1 MTSERDFDR
10 LARAW
15 LDLGPN
21 EAPDRVIATV
31 LQAAET
37 TPQVRRPIRWPFRK
51 DFQMTRLPI
60 LATVMATLVVVIGGL
75 LLINR
80 PNDGVGVGPT
90 ASPSP
95 STVPSASPA
104 AAPLNVALRSSR
116 WMGSERPV
124 PGILATAGTIIN
136 FTADDQFFITQSNLN
151 ENHFL
156 NSIASSVGDGQFR
169 LETPEGVTGPCR
181 KGDIGSYSWSVA
193 PSGRILTIVANS
205 DACPTRL
212 GAVPGTWWREACRE
226 TGTNCLGD
234 VEAGT
239 YKSQYFT
246 PRLDV
251 ADVASWAPDFGALTY
266 TVPEGW
272 ANTADWP
279 ERFTLTPSA
288 DWPAGQAEPQ
298 GIHQIELHWQYA
310 ANAQN
315 AGCTSA
321 ELTSVPR
328 TVSGLVDW
336 LRGLPSLAASAPT
349 PITIDGHP
357 GQWLDVGVA
366 PSWNT
371 TCPGETQPIAL
382 ILTEA
387 GDQGDTFAVVT
398 GERHR
403 LVFLDLGGGD
413 IVLVDVASSDLAR
426 FDSLASQAMPIIQ
439 SFQFE

>member
-15 LDLGPN
+15 LDMGPD
-21 EAPDRVIATV
+21 EAPDRVIASV

-51 DFQMTRLPI
+51 DFQMTRLPV
-60 LATVMATLVVVIGGL
+60 LATVAATIVVVIGGL
-75 LLINR
+75 LFING
-80 PNDGVGVGPT
+80 PNDRGVGAPT

-95 STVPSASPA
+95 SGSPA
-104 AAPLNVALRSSR
+104 AAAPLPDALRSSR
-116 WMGSERPV
+116 WMGSERAL
-124 PGILATAGTIIN
+124 PGILTTAGTIIN
-136 FTADDQFFITQSNLN
+136 FTADDQFFITQSNQN
-151 ENHFL
+151 ESHFL
-156 NSIASSVGDGQFR
+156 NSVASSVGDGQFQ
-169 LETPEGVTGPCR
+169 LEGTPSCDI
-181 KGDIGSYSWSVA
+181 GDIGRYSWSVA

-205 DACPTRL
+205 DDCSWRL
-212 GAVPGTWWREACRE
+212 GAVPGTWWLEDCRE

-234 VEAGT
+234 LEAGT

-251 ADVASWAPDFGALTY
+251 GASWAPDFGALTY
-266 TVPEGW
+266 TVPDGW
-272 ANTADWP
+272 ANAADWP
-279 ERFTLTPSA
+279 QRFTLTPSA
-288 DWPAGQAEPQ
+288 DWPEGQAGPQ
-298 GIHQIELHWQYA
+298 DLNQVELHWQYA

-349 PITIDGHP
+349 SITIDGHP
-357 GQWLDVGVA
+357 GKWLDVSVA
-366 PSWNT
+366 PSWNA
-371 TCPGETQPIAL
+371 TCPGETRPIAL
-382 ILTEA
+382 FLTEA
-387 GDQGDTFAVVT
+387 GDRGDAFAVIA

-413 IVLVDVASSDLAR
+413 IVVVDVASSDLTR
-426 FDSLASQAMPIIQ
+426 FDSLVAQAMPIIQ
-439 SFQFE
+439 SFHFE

>member
-15 LDLGPN
+15 LDMGPD

-37 TPQVRRPIRWPFRK
+37 TPQVRRPIRWPFLK

-60 LATVMATLVVVIGGL
+60 IATFTATLVVVIGGL

-80 PNDGVGVGPT
+80 PTDGVGVGPS

-95 STVPSASPA
+95 SNIPSASPA

-136 FTADDQFFITQSNLN
+136 FTADDKFFITQSNLN

-156 NSIASSVGDGQFR
+156 NSIASSDGDGQFR
-169 LETPEGVTGPCR
+169 LETPAAAGGPCSA
-181 KGDIGSYSWSVA
+181 GDIGRYSWSVA

-212 GAVPGTWWREACRE
+212 GAVPGTWWLEACRE

-246 PRLDV
+246 PRLD
-251 ADVASWAPDFGALTY
+251 AGDSWTPDFGALSY
-266 TVPEGW
+266 TVPDGW
-272 ANTADWP
+272 VNSADWP

-288 DWPAGQAEPQ
+288 DWPEGQAAPQ
-298 GIHQIELHWQYA
+298 NINLIELHWQYA

-315 AGCTSA
+315 AECTSA

-328 TVSGLVDW
+328 TASGLVEW
-336 LRGLPSLAASAPT
+336 LRSLASLAASAPT
-349 PITIDGHP
+349 PSRSMGIP
-357 GQWLDVGVA
+357 GNGWMLVWHRPGTRRARANRDRSRCSSPRPA
-366 PSWNT
+366 IRATPSRSSPAN
-371 TCPGETQPIAL
+371 
-382 ILTEA
+382 
-387 GDQGDTFAVVT
+387 VT
-398 GERHR
+398 
-403 LVFLDLGGGD
+403 
-413 IVLVDVASSDLAR
+413 ASSSSTSAGATSCWSTSRAR
-426 FDSLASQAMPIIQ
+426 TSPASTLWRRRPCPSSRA
-439 SFQFE
+439 STFE

>member
-15 LDLGPN
+15 LALGPD
-21 EAPDRVIATV
+21 EAPDRVVAAV
-31 LQAAET
+31 LPAAET
-37 TPQVRRPIRWPFRK
+37 VPQVRRPIRWRNLK
-51 DFQMTRLPI
+51 DFQMTRLPF
-60 LATVMATLVVVIGGL
+60 LATVAATIVVVVGGL
-75 LLINR
+75 LLLTR
-80 PNDGVGVGPT
+80 SNDRGVGAPT
-90 ASPSP
+90 SSPSP
-95 STVPSASPA
+95 SAVSSASA
-104 AAPLNVALRSSR
+104 AAPLSEALRPSR

-124 PGILATAGTIIN
+124 PGILAKAGTIIN
-136 FTADDQFFITQSNLN
+136 FPIDNQFFITQSTQNDG
-151 ENHFL
+151 HIL
-156 NSIASSVGDGQFR
+156 NSIASSVGDGQFQ
-169 LETPEGVTGPCR
+169 LETPDGVNGPCL
-181 KGDIGSYSWSVA
+181 KGDIGRYSWSVA
-193 PSGRILTIVANS
+193 PSGRILTIVADS

-212 GAVPGTWWREACRE
+212 NAVPGTWWLEACRE

-234 VEAGT
+234 VDAGT

-246 PRLDV
+246 PRLD
-251 ADVASWAPDFGALTY
+251 AGDGASWAPDFGALTY
-266 TVPEGW
+266 TVPDGW

-288 DWPAGQAEPQ
+288 DLPVGQAGPQ
-298 GIHQIELHWQYA
+298 DLHQVELHWQYA

-328 TVSGLVDW
+328 TMSGLVDW
-336 LRGLPSLAASAPT
+336 IRGLPSLAASAPT
-349 PITIDGHP
+349 SITVDGHP
-357 GQWLDVGVA
+357 GKWLDVSVA

-371 TCPGETQPIAL
+371 TCPGETRPIAL
-382 ILTEA
+382 FLTEA
-387 GDQGDTFAVVT
+387 GDRGDPFAVVA

-413 IVLVDVASSDLAR
+413 IVMVDVASSDLGR
-426 FDSLASQAMPIIQ
+426 FDSLASQAMTIIQ

>member
-21 EAPDRVIATV
+21 EAPDRVIASV

-51 DFQMTRLPI
+51 DFQMTRLPV
-60 LATVMATLVVVIGGL
+60 LATVMATLVIVIGGL

-124 PGILATAGTIIN
+124 PGIIATAGTIIN
-136 FTADDQFFITQSNLN
+136 FTADDQFFITQSNQN
-151 ENHFL
+151 DSHFL

-169 LETPEGVTGPCR
+169 LETESINGPCL
-181 KGDIGSYSWSVA
+181 KGDIGLYSWSVA
-193 PSGRILTIVANS
+193 PSGRILTIAANS

-212 GAVPGTWWREACRE
+212 GAVPGTWWLEACRE

-239 YKSQYFT
+239 YKSQYFL

-251 ADVASWAPDFGALTY
+251 ADVASWAPDFGALSY
-266 TVPEGW
+266 TVPDGW
-272 ANTADWP
+272 VNSADWP

-288 DWPAGQAEPQ
+288 DWPEGQAAPN
-298 GIHQIELHWQYA
+298 GIQQIELHWQYA

-336 LRGLPSLAASAPT
+336 VRGLPSLAASAPT
-349 PITIDGHP
+349 AITIDGHP

-366 PSWNT
+366 PSWKT
-371 TCPGETQPIAL
+371 TCPGETRPIAL
-382 ILTEA
+382 FLTEA
-387 GDQGDTFAVVT
+387 GDRGDTFAVVA

-413 IVLVDVASSDLAR
+413 IVMVDVASSDLAR

-439 SFQFE
+439 TFQFE